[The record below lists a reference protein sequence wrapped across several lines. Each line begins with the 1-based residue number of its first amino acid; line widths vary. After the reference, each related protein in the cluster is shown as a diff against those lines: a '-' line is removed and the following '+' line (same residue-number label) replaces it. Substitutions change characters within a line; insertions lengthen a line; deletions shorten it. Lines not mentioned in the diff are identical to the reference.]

1 MYTELNITWEM
12 SLCLFLRRKGTLSM
26 LHHAWWTLSPKKSVD
41 PDRVCTT
48 VPIRVQN
55 NASFIVDMGVVKNP
69 LDLRADDN
77 GA

>member
-1 MYTELNITWEM
+1 
-12 SLCLFLRRKGTLSM
+12 M

-48 VPIRVQN
+48 LPIQVQS

-69 LDLRADDN
+69 LDLRADNN
-77 GA
+77 GTWVHNGPRTIWLSMNKKGFVGR